1 MERSGQGFGMLRA
14 CRPVSRAFSARY
26 VSRIGFQIREKTSE
40 LARLGLLHWRAP
52 LFKIWRSGHTG
63 LGMRLSSKIFLAS
76 ALVILV
82 FAGVS
87 ALSLGAVG
95 RLVSV
100 NREITVSTIPALSLT
115 ASARD
120 ALPRLRALEARAL
133 VLGDQR
139 YATAWTELA
148 TEVTE
153 DLQRLAEYSLSQPEA
168 LHHRE
173 ASATF
178 AEYRG
183 IFEKEQMLLRRGDR
197 AGALRLADTTA
208 RELAE
213 QVRTNLDGTMAAT
226 RSRVIASQAEAARL
240 EAGTWTAV
248 LIALGAA
255 VGLALFGTAIIAR
268 RMTRS
273 LDLLSL
279 ATAEVAANAFREPI
293 AVESD
298 DEIAALARSFN
309 LMASQLRQA
318 EEAKREFFATVSHE
332 LRSPLTSIRGAVDLL
347 HAGDPGPLTEKQV
360 RLTDSIG
367 QSSERLLRLANQILE
382 MSRLRAGRVE
392 LDWKPLDLARLVDRV
407 VEELHPQAEEA
418 GVALAHE
425 CDGSNFTYVGDEERL
440 YQLVVNLGANA
451 IRFTPRG
458 GRVCVRLTDASPE
471 FELQVE
477 DTGVGI
483 PADALPN
490 IFDPYRQAH
499 RDRGGTGL
507 GLAIVEGVAKAHRG
521 RVTAESREGEGSRFT
536 VLLPRS

>member
-1 MERSGQGFGMLRA
+1 MEGFGLALGILRA
-14 CRPVSRAFSARY
+14 CRPHPRRFWARY
-26 VSRIGFQIREKTSE
+26 AARIANKVGERTSE
-40 LARLGLLHWRAP
+40 LAGLLH
-52 LFKIWRSGHTG
+52 G
-63 LGMRLSSKIFLAS
+63 LTLRRHGGRVGLSMRLSSKILLTS

-82 FAGVS
+82 LAGVS
-87 ALSLGAVG
+87 ALSLGALG

-100 NREITVSTIPALSLT
+100 NREITVSSIPALSLAT
-115 ASARD
+115 SARD
-120 ALPRLRALEARAL
+120 AIPRLLALEARTL
-133 VLGDQR
+133 VLGDPR

-148 TEVTE
+148 TQVTD
-153 DLQRLAEYSLSQPEA
+153 DLRRLAEYPLSEQEA

-173 ASATF
+173 ASAAF
-178 AEYRG
+178 AEYRHT
-183 IFEKEQMLLRRGDR
+183 FEREQMLLRRGDR
-197 AGALRLADTTA
+197 AGAIHVAETTA
-208 RELAE
+208 RGLTE
-213 QVRTNLDGTMAAT
+213 QIRRDLEGTMAAT
-226 RSRVIASQAEAARL
+226 RSRVLAAQAEAARL
-240 EAGTWTAV
+240 ETRTWAAV

-273 LDLLSL
+273 LERLSL
-279 ATAEVAANAFREPI
+279 ATTEVAANAFREPI
-293 AVESD
+293 AIESG
-298 DEIAALARSFN
+298 DEIATLAQSFN

-318 EEAKREFFATVSHE
+318 EAAKREFFATVSHE

-347 HAGDPGPLTEKQV
+347 HAGDPGPLTEKQM
-360 RLTDSIG
+360 RLTDIIG

-382 MSRLRAGRVE
+382 MSRLRAGCGE
-392 LDWKPLDLARLVDRV
+392 LDCKPLDLARLVDNV

-418 GVALAHE
+418 GVALEHE
-425 CDGSNFTYVGDEERL
+425 CKGSNFTYLGDEERL
-440 YQLVVNLGANA
+440 HQLVVNLGANA

-458 GRVCVRLTDASPE
+458 GRVFVRLTDATPE
-471 FELQVE
+471 FKLQVE

-483 PADALPN
+483 PAEALPT

>member
-1 MERSGQGFGMLRA
+1 
-14 CRPVSRAFSARY
+14 
-26 VSRIGFQIREKTSE
+26 
-40 LARLGLLHWRAP
+40 
-52 LFKIWRSGHTG
+52 
-63 LGMRLSSKIFLAS
+63 
-76 ALVILV
+76 
-82 FAGVS
+82 
-87 ALSLGAVG
+87 
-95 RLVSV
+95 
-100 NREITVSTIPALSLT
+100 
-115 ASARD
+115 
-120 ALPRLRALEARAL
+120 
-133 VLGDQR
+133 
-139 YATAWTELA
+139 
-148 TEVTE
+148 
-153 DLQRLAEYSLSQPEA
+153 
-168 LHHRE
+168 
-173 ASATF
+173 
-178 AEYRG
+178 
-183 IFEKEQMLLRRGDR
+183 MLLRRGDR
-197 AGALRLADTTA
+197 AGALRLSDTTA

-213 QVRTNLDGTMAAT
+213 QVRRNLDGTMAAT

-418 GVALAHE
+418 GVALEHE